1 MPWNNCIALV
11 DMIAFFPS
19 CEQVDFP
26 ELVDKPI
33 AVTNGDS
40 GTTIISSSYEA
51 RAFGI
56 KTGMRIQ
63 EALTLCPH
71 LIKRASRPKRYAE
84 ISSKIINAL
93 RDITP
98 DLEVFSIDEC
108 WMDLKPIISLYGGI
122 DNIAELIR
130 DTVYKSSGGIRC
142 SIGISEGKLTAK
154 FVAGVN
160 KGKTTIVSSDHIKQY
175 MSEYPVS
182 KMCGIGPRMQEFLHS
197 LNCHTIGD
205 IQSNN
210 HDLLSSKYGIIG
222 KKLQQ
227 ACNGADT
234 DSVITKERLPK
245 SMGHSKVL
253 PPATTDRELVFN
265 ILLHLTYRLTRRM
278 RLLNIVSK
286 TVRIYLSTK
295 HDIIKKTYTFEQSN
309 NCNFEFLQQIK
320 AHMKL
325 WSGQPLFQIGIKCD
339 ELIYDENEQYDLF
352 SESYD
357 SKHLTIDKTMDQINK
372 KFGANSCKLASEITL
387 GHSSVVPVIAFNF
400 NATSK
405 NKNSL

>member
-1 MPWNNCIALV
+1 ML
-11 DMIAFFPS
+11 AFFPS
-19 CEQVDFP
+19 CEQVDFL
-26 ELVDKPI
+26 ELQNKPI

-51 RAFGI
+51 RAYGI

-84 ISSKIINAL
+84 ISSNIINAL

-108 WMDLKPIISLYGGI
+108 WMDLKPIMELYGGI
-122 DNIAELIR
+122 DNIAEIIR
-130 DTVYKSSGGIRC
+130 KTVYESSGGIKC

-160 KGKTTIVSSDHIKQY
+160 KGKTTIVSSEYIKRY
-175 MSEYPVS
+175 MSQYPLS

-197 LNCHTIGD
+197 KHCNTIGD
-205 IQSNN
+205 IQNN
-210 HDLLSSKYGIIG
+210 QHDLLSSKYGVVG

-227 ACNGADT
+227 ACNGIDT
-234 DSVITKERLPK
+234 DSVITKEKLPK

-253 PPATTDRELVFN
+253 PPATVDKELVFN

-286 TVRIYLSTK
+286 TVTIYLSTQNN
-295 HDIIKKTYTFEQSN
+295 IIKNTYTFDQSN
-309 NCNFEFLQQIK
+309 NCNHEFMQKIK
-320 AHMKL
+320 THMKL
-325 WSGQPLFQIGIKCD
+325 WNGQPLFQIGIKCS
-339 ELIYDENEQYDLF
+339 ELIYYENEQFDLF
-352 SESYD
+352 SDAYD
-357 SKHLTIDKTMDQINK
+357 SKYLTIDKTMDQINQ
-372 KFGANSCKLASEITL
+372 KFGANACKSASEIFLT
-387 GHSSVVPVIAFNF
+387 GNNVVPVIAFNF